1 VVLDCKYVDSRG
13 NLTTNSCRCH
23 CSIYWGRIFPLSEHK
38 GETMSDKYTMS
49 TTNVFS
55 FKSPAY
61 ECPKHGLVNDGTGT
75 LQLWSADGKLSSKH
89 CMKCYQEWIIANIP
103 EVKEVP

>member
-1 VVLDCKYVDSRG
+1 M
-13 NLTTNSCRCH
+13 
-23 CSIYWGRIFPLSEHK
+23 SEK
-38 GETMSDKYTMS
+38 FTVS

-75 LQLWSADGKLSSKH
+75 LQLWINGVSTSKH